1 MAPSTWGKGG
11 VLLQEQSQLVQLAN
25 NELQFGAGH
34 LGGRLVGRPADQRH
48 CPDRPQQAAQVQVQP
63 IVAARKLNLG
73 RLLCIYLSGITSA
86 SAGCAITAAY
96 GNRGGSRRRRSGHE
110 IGMEGGLR
118 RGGDVTTAG

>member
-1 MAPSTWGKGG
+1 MATRKLNKMAARKLNQIAARKLNKMVVRKIAARKKMAAGPQNKMMASK
-11 VLLQEQSQLVQLAN
+11 QINLA
-25 NELQFGAGH
+25 A
-34 LGGRLVGRPADQRH
+34 R
-48 CPDRPQQAAQVQVQP
+48 QQNKM
-63 IVAARKLNLG
+63 AARKLNLG